1 MAASTSSLASKVG
14 SGLGFQR
21 SELRGLP
28 PPSVQI
34 SIQRHSRP
42 SRRLGKNSFWFLCF
56 GLLFDLYLKL
66 SVFFCFS
73 LHEAKTKK
81 LAILWLS
88 YDLFASF
95 YLCWIWLRKIGF
107 FVLFKWYLVNLIY
120 LLELKTW
127 ILGILWCFYDRE
139 QRSKLLVMC
148 LEISSGLQLMENLM
162 EVVLVVL
169 SVDALLDFPYLKLIC
184 KWSSTEGLVLPLWNM
199 DFSFS
204 VLILLSHVCECSS
217 SGGPGKAG

>member
-107 FVLFKWYLVNLIY
+107 LFCLSDILWSCYIY
-120 LLELKTW
+120 LNWRLEFWKYCDVSMIMSRGQSYW
-127 ILGILWCFYDRE
+127 
-139 QRSKLLVMC
+139 
-148 LEISSGLQLMENLM
+148 
-162 EVVLVVL
+162 
-169 SVDALLDFPYLKLIC
+169 
-184 KWSSTEGLVLPLWNM
+184 
-199 DFSFS
+199 
-204 VLILLSHVCECSS
+204 
-217 SGGPGKAG
+217 